1 MSVRNLT
8 PSHIPLDAERE
19 SGYMY
24 YKVIKKGSRVIPL
37 VWLNGGWK
45 RSTTEI
51 SDIMKMALI
60 RPYTEEEGEISD
72 ENNMV
77 LQQSKNVRAVP
88 EEILPLKSS
97 SRRKRHRQ
105 SGYPIR

>member
-1 MSVRNLT
+1 MNIIELT
-8 PSHIPLDAERE
+8 PSHIPSDAQRE

-37 VWLNGGWK
+37 VWLNGEWK
-45 RSTTEI
+45 RSTIEI
-51 SDIMKMALI
+51 SDIDRMALI

-88 EEILPLKSS
+88 EEILPLEGSP
-97 SRRKRHRQ
+97 RRKRHRQ
-105 SGYPIR
+105 SGDPVR

>member
-1 MSVRNLT
+1 MSDAQ
-8 PSHIPLDAERE
+8 IPLDAQRE

-88 EEILPLKSS
+88 KKILPPKGSP
-97 SRRKRHRQ
+97 RRKRHRQ
-105 SGYPIR
+105 SGDPVR

>member
-1 MSVRNLT
+1 MSDAL
-8 PSHIPLDAERE
+8 IPKDAERE

-45 RSTTEI
+45 RSTTKL
-51 SDIMKMALI
+51 SDINRMALI

-88 EEILPLKSS
+88 KEILPPKGS

-105 SGYPIR
+105 SGDPVR

>member
-1 MSVRNLT
+1 MSDAQ
-8 PSHIPLDAERE
+8 IPLDAQRE

-45 RSTTEI
+45 RSTTKL

-60 RPYTEEEGEISD
+60 RPYKEGEISD
-72 ENNMV
+72 TNNMV

-105 SGYPIR
+105 SGDPVR

>member
-1 MSVRNLT
+1 MSDAQM
-8 PSHIPLDAERE
+8 PIDAERV

-24 YKVIKKGSRVIPL
+24 YKVIKKGSRMVPL
-37 VWLNGGWK
+37 VWLNGEWK
-45 RSTTEI
+45 RSTIEI
-51 SDIMKMALI
+51 SDINRMALI

-88 EEILPLKSS
+88 EEILPLKGSP
-97 SRRKRHRQ
+97 RRKRHRQ
-105 SGYPIR
+105 SGDPVR

>member
-37 VWLNGGWK
+37 VWLDGGWK
-45 RSTTEI
+45 RSTTKL
-51 SDIMKMALI
+51 SDINRMALI

-77 LQQSKNVRAVP
+77 LQQSKNVRAVSKK
-88 EEILPLKSS
+88 ILPPKGSP
-97 SRRKRHRQ
+97 RRKRHRQ
-105 SGYPIR
+105 SGDPVR

>member
-1 MSVRNLT
+1 MSDAL
-8 PSHIPLDAERE
+8 IPKDAQRE
-19 SGYMY
+19 FGYMY
-24 YKVIKKGSRVIPL
+24 YKVTRRGSRMVPF
-37 VWLNGGWK
+37 VWLNGAWK

-60 RPYTEEEGEISD
+60 KPYKEEGEISD